1 MRMKHFPN
9 RCICD
14 RINHRAKA
22 SPFVIF
28 LQANYTSW
36 RVFLLY
42 FFTYTAMNA
51 TDEMSAL
58 NRDMKAFFDANCAEY
73 PVCRSL
79 KPTATDI

>member
-1 MRMKHFPN
+1 MKRFPN

-14 RINHRAKA
+14 KIKYKA
-22 SPFVIF
+22 SVSPFVIF
-28 LQANYTSW
+28 LQTNYTSW

-58 NRDMKAFFDANCAEY
+58 NRDMKAFFDANGAEY
-73 PVCRSL
+73 PVWQELEADCNGYL
-79 KPTATDI
+79 K

>member
-1 MRMKHFPN
+1 M
-9 RCICD
+9 
-14 RINHRAKA
+14 
-22 SPFVIF
+22 
-28 LQANYTSW
+28 
-36 RVFLLY
+36 FLLY

-58 NRDMKAFFDANCAEY
+58 NRDMKAFFDANGAEY